1 MNRTYK
7 LILQH
12 KGLIIDVAAFVGIA
26 CFLLSYFKPEYLL
39 SKTITTGGDTASHY
53 YSAKYLSENLLPQG
67 KIVGWTQG
75 NYCGFPMFLFY
86 FPLPFVI
93 MAFLDLFMPLQIAF
107 KLVTVLGIFALP
119 LCVYYALK
127 FINYRFPIPIIGA
140 FFALPFLFMEANSM
154 WGGNIPST
162 LAGEFNYSIGLSLAI
177 LFAGTLYR
185 GITTNRMVIINAF
198 MVFFIGFSHGYTL
211 LFVILMSSFF
221 LITIDDF
228 VRKLFYLL
236 KVHLLGF
243 CLLAFWLIPLICNTP
258 YTTRYNSIWYI
269 GSIFEVFP
277 KILLPII
284 ALAIIGLIIALI
296 QKSLAWYGAAKL
308 TRDEQDVTSN
318 IQHTNKDGDKGFD
331 IRIYYIWFC
340 VVISAILY
348 LIAYR
353 INVVDIRFLPFL
365 QIFLMIA
372 GAIGVY
378 NIIKR
383 LRYQW
388 IIALVVVP
396 GTFLWVDHN
405 VNYISDWIPW
415 NYEGFEGKSVWPAFK
430 GVNEYLSGTPND
442 PRVVYE
448 HSSLHNAAGTP
459 RAFESLPL
467 FSGRSTLEGLYMQS
481 SITAPFSFYIQ
492 SEISKERSCPFPDY
506 NCTQLDLENAIQH
519 LEMFNVKDFIV
530 RSDEVKKAIK
540 EYPEFLLKK
549 TIPPYEIYELTT
561 NENRYVV
568 PLQYKPVLLVTN
580 NWKMASY
587 KWFKDHEQND
597 VHLVFRKESDHIDDL
612 DLDRFKMITRA
623 QLHSLPRIPT
633 DTAGFI
639 EEEIKDDEIL
649 IRTDMINKPVMIKI
663 SYHPNWK
670 VEGADKIYLVSPSF
684 MLIYPNREHVRLYY
698 GKRFPDHLGKF
709 LTLAVIAGLVIG
721 VPLAQRRR
729 KVKGQESA
737 KNGDA
742 SLSMSPLHM
751 QRPTV
756 GSAGKFSVKTRL
768 IILISSIAFIIGS
781 LTLFI
786 VVVQQKDPAV
796 LLANGIRLKDKK
808 KYSEAAAD
816 FLNILTEFPEVSRAY
831 EASYYYAICFYL
843 QGDNNKAIEAFEKLI
858 LDYYDGIWVPEAYYH
873 IGLCKRKIAQSSV
886 TNRLKLQEVRLQ
898 EVRLQES
905 RAAFEHVVSNFPMSI
920 WAKYSKDRLREMR

>member
-1 MNRTYK
+1 MSN
-7 LILQH
+7 
-12 KGLIIDVAAFVGIA
+12 
-26 CFLLSYFKPEYLL
+26 
-39 SKTITTGGDTASHY
+39 TITTGGDTASHY

-67 KIVGWTQG
+67 KVTGWVQG

-93 MAFLDLFMPLQIAF
+93 MAFLDLFIPLQIAF
-107 KLVTVLGIFALP
+107 KLVTVLGVFALP

-127 FINYRFPIPIIGA
+127 FMRYKFPIPIIGA

-162 LAGEFNYSIGLSLAI
+162 LAGEFNYSLGLSLSI

-243 CLLAFWLIPLICNTP
+243 CLLAFWLIPLISNTP
-258 YTTRYNSIWYI
+258 NTTRYNFIWNI

-277 KILLPII
+277 KILIPFI
-284 ALAIIGLIIALI
+284 ALAIIGLIIDLI
-296 QKSLAWYGAAKL
+296 QKSRAWFGAA
-308 TRDEQDVTSN
+308 RQNQGEQDSTFN
-318 IQHTNKDGDKGFD
+318 MQHANKCGDKGFD
-331 IRIYYIWFC
+331 TRIYYVWFC
-340 VVISAILY
+340 VAISAILY

-383 LRYQW
+383 LSYQW
-388 IIALVVVP
+388 IIALIVVP
-396 GTFLWVDHN
+396 SVFLWVDHN
-405 VNYISDWIPW
+405 VNYISTWIAW
-415 NYEGFEGKSVWPAFK
+415 NYEGFEGKSVWPAYS

-481 SITAPFSFYIQ
+481 SITSPFVFYIQ
-492 SEISKERSCPFPDY
+492 SEISKQHSAPLPDY
-506 NCTQLDLENAIQH
+506 SCTQFNLKNGIRH
-519 LEMFNVKDFIV
+519 LKMFNVKDFIV
-530 RSDEVKKAIK
+530 RSDEVKKEIK
-540 EYPEFLLKK
+540 KHPEFLHKK

-568 PLQYKPVLLVTN
+568 PLQYKPMLLVTD

-587 KWFKDHEQND
+587 KWFKNIEQND
-597 VHLVFRKESDHIDDL
+597 VHLVFKRESDQVNDL
-612 DLDRFKMITRA
+612 DLDRFKIITKEELRN
-623 QLHSLPRIPT
+623 LPRIPV

-639 EEEIKDDEIL
+639 EEEIMDDEIV
-649 IRTDMINKPVMIKI
+649 IKTDMINKPIMIRI

-670 VEGADKIYLVSPSF
+670 VEGADKIYMISPSF
-684 MLIYPNREHVRLYY
+684 MLIYPNQEQVRLYY
-698 GKRFPDHLGKF
+698 GKRFPDHLGNF
-709 LTLAVIAGLVIG
+709 LTLAVIAGFVIG
-721 VPLAQRRR
+721 VPLTRMRR
-729 KVKGQESA
+729 KAKGQRSL
-737 KNGDA
+737 KHGQT
-742 SLSMSPLHM
+742 SLSVPSLCEK
-751 QRPTV
+751 R
-756 GSAGKFSVKTRL
+756 SAGGNAGMFSVKTRL
-768 IILISSIAFIIGS
+768 VILLSSIAFIIGS
-781 LTLFI
+781 LSVFI
-786 VVVQQKDPAV
+786 IVVQQKDP
-796 LLANGIRLKDKK
+796 
-808 KYSEAAAD
+808 
-816 FLNILTEFPEVSRAY
+816 NILYADGMSLFDKGEYT
-831 EASYYYAICFYL
+831 EASGVFLDIITEYPDAAKAYDAAYFYAICSYKEE
-843 QGDNNKAIEAFEKLI
+843 NYNKTIEAFESLI
-858 LDYYDGIWVPEAYYH
+858 IDYFDSVWVSEAYYH
-873 IGLCKRKIAQSSV
+873 IGLCKLMMAESLTSKQREI
-886 TNRLKLQEVRLQ
+886 QEVRLQ
-898 EVRLQES
+898 EAWLQGA
-905 RAAFEHVVSNFPMSI
+905 RKAFEHVISNFPTSR
-920 WAKYSKDRLREMR
+920 WAKYSKKQLKEIKSN